1 MLGTP
6 NELEIFLYKVKDG
19 EVTLWVEF

>member
-19 EVTLWVEF
+19 DVTLWVEF